1 MPAKWDTVPMSGFTA
16 DDVTDQSGKT
26 FLVTGA
32 NTGLGF
38 EAAQVLASQGGRVL
52 LGCRSEDK
60 ANAAM
65 KKIRAAHASADLRF
79 IPLDQGDLASVEA
92 AADLV
97 AEEDRLDV
105 LVNNAGIMMP
115 PLQYTTDGFE
125 SQFGVNHLGTFALT
139 SHLLPKLAETGAE
152 HGGSRVVVTSSIA
165 HKPGDIDFED
175 LGAEQ
180 RYDQQTRYQQS
191 KLANLLFMYELDR
204 RLSATDSPTI
214 AVACHPGIASTELAR
229 HLPKILTLAMPLVKI
244 LFNSPAQG
252 AWPTLMAA
260 TSPDI
265 RGGDYTGPSRLGE
278 TSGKAEKV
286 ESTKRAKDP
295 ELAARLWDVS
305 VDMTGVDPQI

>member
-1 MPAKWDTVPMSGFTA
+1 MSFTA

-38 EAAQVLASQGGRVL
+38 EAAKVLAARGGRVL
-52 LGCRSEDK
+52 LGCRSEDR
-60 ANAAM
+60 ATAAM
-65 KKIRAAHASADLRF
+65 KKISADVPGADLRF

-92 AADLV
+92 AAALV
-97 AEEDRLDV
+97 REEDRLDV

-139 SHLLPKLAETGAE
+139 SHLLPKLAEFD
-152 HGGSRVVVTSSIA
+152 GSRVVVTSSIA
-165 HKPGDIDFED
+165 HKPGRIDFDD

-180 RYDQQTRYQQS
+180 RYDPQTRYQQS

-204 RLSATDSPTI
+204 RLRAAGSPTI

-229 HLPKILTLAMPLVKI
+229 HMPKILTLAMPLVK
-244 LFNSPAQG
+244 LVFNSPAQG

-260 TSPDI
+260 TSSQVD
-265 RGGDYTGPSRLGE
+265 GGDYTGPSRFGE

-286 ESTKRAKDP
+286 GSTSRARDE

-305 VDMTGVDPQI
+305 IEMTGVDPEI